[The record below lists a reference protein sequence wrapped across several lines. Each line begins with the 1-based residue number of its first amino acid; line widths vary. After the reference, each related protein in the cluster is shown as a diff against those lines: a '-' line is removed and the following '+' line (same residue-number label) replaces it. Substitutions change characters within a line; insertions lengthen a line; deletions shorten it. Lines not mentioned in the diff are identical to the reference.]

1 MHPTTLHPQRLRS
14 AVIVKNAG
22 ILASYLYAHPRG
34 GYHGDMGQQKD
45 LAGISWNENV
55 REFAVAGPAVL
66 WGVDAPRQD
75 VQEGNALG
83 RPGSR
88 TLCSGALPWAQR
100 LKDHAPRRRSGTT
113 CWSRPAFPPAS
124 GPSAVSGGVRC
135 EDWWDLSD
143 EVLPG
148 VLVTKPTGRKFR
160 RTGAAVPTR
169 KHPPPLV
176 CSFIPPL
183 VPYASAAGRR
193 EKLRRKDERDGLGP
207 PVLPQLTV
215 QRLHLP
221 RVNVGDRIG
230 QLLALLV
237 S

>member
-1 MHPTTLHPQRLRS
+1 M
-14 AVIVKNAG
+14 IVKSAG

-34 GYHGDMGQQKD
+34 GYHGDMGRQKD

-66 WGVDAPRQD
+66 WGVDA
-75 VQEGNALG
+75 LG
-83 RPGSR
+83 R

-148 VLVTKPTGRKFR
+148 VLFTKPTGRKFR

-169 KHPPPLV
+169 KHPPLV
-176 CSFIPPL
+176 CSFVPPL